1 MWNMHLARGV
11 ERARFGARYLSHGED
26 SMSGISNTQISLLVD
41 IGQKASLT
49 LNPEK
54 RLALEALITAG
65 FVTPSDENDAAM
77 APYELTAKAQR
88 FLRERG
94 AGLNEA

>member
-1 MWNMHLARGV
+1 
-11 ERARFGARYLSHGED
+11 
-26 SMSGISNTQISLLVD
+26 MSDISNTQIALMAD
-41 IGQKASLT
+41 IGQKSPLT

-65 FVTPSDENDAAM
+65 FVTPSAENDAAM

-88 FLRERG
+88 FLEDRG
-94 AGLNEA
+94 VGLNES

>member
-1 MWNMHLARGV
+1 VL
-11 ERARFGARYLSHGED
+11 ELLSCLLRFLLPGGPSISD
-26 SMSGISNTQISLLVD
+26 ISNTQISLLVD
-41 IGQKASLT
+41 IGQKASLS

-77 APYELTAKAQR
+77 AP
-88 FLRERG
+88 
-94 AGLNEA
+94 